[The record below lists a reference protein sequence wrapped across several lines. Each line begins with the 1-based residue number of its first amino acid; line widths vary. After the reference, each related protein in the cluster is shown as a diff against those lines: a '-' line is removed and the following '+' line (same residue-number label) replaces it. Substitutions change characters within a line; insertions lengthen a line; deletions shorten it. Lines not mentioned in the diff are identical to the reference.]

1 MKAWYPDEQGFAGSE
16 HLDARYVTAYDRKA
30 KYDPSEDITILREVG
45 LTKTSTVLDLGAGT
59 GVLPLP
65 SPNIVIMS
73 SPWMFRHQ

>member
-45 LTKTSTVLDLGAGT
+45 RPRHRRSSTSGRGLGS
-59 GVLPLP
+59 LPLP